1 MLNEPYKFKN
11 VYLLINNL
19 IFKVMK
25 KIFTIL
31 LLALFVQVSFAQEE
45 ETKEKRGSD
54 INTIFSETNLKF
66 TGGFIGP
73 EFKVSN
79 TYDDYGLLVGG
90 RIGAILND
98 NFLIGIGG
106 YGLTTKSTFPVPNTP
121 DTTVR
126 MSMGYGGLAMEY
138 TLFSKKAIH
147 FSIPVMVGAGGY
159 SFYDTDYDYWYDYN
173 EVDNSAAFIVEPG
186 INIEL
191 NLVKFIRFS
200 TGVSY
205 RLVYG
210 TNFDVVD
217 ITDKD
222 LSNLSF
228 NASIKF
234 GLF

>member
-1 MLNEPYKFKN
+1 
-11 VYLLINNL
+11 
-19 IFKVMK
+19 MK

-90 RIGAILND
+90 RIGAVIND
-98 NFLIGIGG
+98 NFLIGLGG
-106 YGLTTKSTFPVPNTP
+106 YGLTTKSTFPMDNNIY
-121 DTTVR
+121 R
-126 MSMGYGGLAMEY
+126 ISMGYGGLAMEY
-138 TLFSKKAIH
+138 TLFRKKAIH
-147 FSIPVMVGAGGY
+147 FSIPVMVGAAGY

-173 EVDNSAAFIVEPG
+173 EIDNSAAFIVEPG
-186 INIEL
+186 VNIEL
-191 NLVKFIRFS
+191 NLVRFIKFS

-217 ITDKD
+217 ITNEE
-222 LSNLSF
+222 LSDLSF

>member
-1 MLNEPYKFKN
+1 
-11 VYLLINNL
+11 
-19 IFKVMK
+19 MK

-31 LLALFVQVSFAQEE
+31 LLALFVQVSFAQEQEE

-73 EFKVSN
+73 EFKVSD

-90 RIGAILND
+90 RIGAILNND
-98 NFLIGIGG
+98 FLIGLGG
-106 YGLTTKSTFPVPNTP
+106 YGLTTRSTFPVPNTP

-138 TLFSKKAIH
+138 TLFRKKAIH

-159 SFYDTDYDYWYDYN
+159 SFYEENNYDDFWYDYN
-173 EVDNSAAFIVEPG
+173 TIDNSAAFIVEPG
-186 INIEL
+186 INIEF

-200 TGVSY
+200 VGASY

-217 ITDKD
+217 ITDED

-228 NASIKF
+228 NASFKF
-234 GLF
+234 GFF

>member
-1 MLNEPYKFKN
+1 
-11 VYLLINNL
+11 
-19 IFKVMK
+19 MK

-54 INTIFSETNLKF
+54 INTIFSEGSLKF

-73 EFKVSN
+73 EFKVSD

-98 NFLIGIGG
+98 NFLIGLGG

-126 MSMGYGGLAMEY
+126 MNMGYGGLAMEY
-138 TLFSKKAIH
+138 TLFRKKAIH

-159 SFYDTDYDYWYDYN
+159 SFYEENNYDDFWYDYYTI
-173 EVDNSAAFIVEPG
+173 DNSAAFIVEPG

-200 TGVSY
+200 IGASY

-217 ITDKD
+217 ITDED
-222 LSNLSF
+222 LSNLAF

-234 GLF
+234 GFF

>member
-1 MLNEPYKFKN
+1 
-11 VYLLINNL
+11 
-19 IFKVMK
+19 MK

-54 INTIFSETNLKF
+54 INTIFSEENLKF

-73 EFKVSN
+73 EFKVSD

-90 RIGAILND
+90 RIGAIIND
-98 NFLIGIGG
+98 NFLIGLGG
-106 YGLTTKSTFPVPNTP
+106 YGLTTKSTFVATDNNIY
-121 DTTVR
+121 R
-126 MSMGYGGLAMEY
+126 ISMGYGGLAMEY
-138 TLFSKKAIH
+138 TLFRKKVIH

-159 SFYDTDYDYWYDYN
+159 SFYEDDSNDFWYNYN

-186 INIEL
+186 VNIEL
-191 NLVKFIRFS
+191 NLVRFIKFS

-210 TNFDVVD
+210 TNLDVVV
-217 ITDKD
+217 ITNEE
-222 LSNLSF
+222 LSDLSF

>member
-1 MLNEPYKFKN
+1 
-11 VYLLINNL
+11 
-19 IFKVMK
+19 MK

-54 INTIFSETNLKF
+54 INTIFSEENLKF

-73 EFKVSN
+73 EFKVSD
-79 TYDDYGLLVGG
+79 TYDDYGLLIGG
-90 RIGAILND
+90 RIGAIIND

-106 YGLTTKSTFPVPNTP
+106 YGLTTKSTFPMNN
-121 DTTVR
+121 DIYR
-126 MSMGYGGLAMEY
+126 ISMGYGGLAMEY
-138 TLFSKKAIH
+138 TLFRKKAIH

-159 SFYDTDYDYWYDYN
+159 SFYEDDSNDFWNNYN
-173 EVDNSAAFIVEPG
+173 EIDNSAAFIVEPG
-186 INIEL
+186 VNIEL
-191 NLVKFIRFS
+191 NLAKFIKFS
-200 TGVSY
+200 VGASY

-217 ITDKD
+217 ITNEE
-222 LSNLSF
+222 LSDLSF
-228 NASIKF
+228 NASFKF

>member
-1 MLNEPYKFKN
+1 
-11 VYLLINNL
+11 
-19 IFKVMK
+19 MK

-31 LLALFVQVSFAQEE
+31 LLALFVQVSFAQEQEE

-73 EFKVSN
+73 ELKVSD

-90 RIGAILND
+90 RIGAILNND
-98 NFLIGIGG
+98 FLIGLGG

-138 TLFSKKAIH
+138 TLFRKKAIH

-159 SFYDTDYDYWYDYN
+159 SFYEENNYDDFWYDYN
-173 EVDNSAAFIVEPG
+173 TIDNSAAFIVEPG

-191 NLVKFIRFS
+191 NLVKFIKFS
-200 TGVSY
+200 VGASY

-217 ITDKD
+217 ITDED

-228 NASIKF
+228 NASFKF
-234 GLF
+234 GFF